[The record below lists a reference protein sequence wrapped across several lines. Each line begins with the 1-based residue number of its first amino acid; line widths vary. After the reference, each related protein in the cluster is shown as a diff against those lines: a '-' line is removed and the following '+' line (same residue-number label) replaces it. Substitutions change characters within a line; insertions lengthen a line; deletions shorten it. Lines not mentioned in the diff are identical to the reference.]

1 MVVIFYMKVA
11 ENLVAPLKSYK
22 TNLLLFLSHFTAGA
36 ATHTT
41 TTAAPLHTSK
51 VNSNLA
57 MADLV
62 KELALPIQLA
72 DFIVKAADEAYSFKQ
87 ECQELKSKAEKLA
100 ALLRQVARTSNVPY
114 QRPTLRIAHET
125 EQVLDKTLTLV
136 VKCRGNG
143 IVKRVFTIIP
153 AAAFKKS
160 SMQLENCLGDVSWLL
175 RVSASGE
182 DHDDEYL
189 GLPPIAANEPILCL
203 IWEQISILYTG
214 SFDEKSDGA
223 ASLVSLARDNDRYG
237 KLIIEEGGVPPL
249 LKLAKE
255 GERDGQENAARAIG
269 LLGRDAESV
278 EQIVNAGVCAVF
290 AKILKDG
297 HMKVQSV
304 VAWAVSELVGN
315 HRKCQEHFAQN
326 NIVRFL
332 VSHLAFETV
341 QEHSKYTITT
351 HKQPMSSIHSVLVAS
366 NTTKDPTNENN
377 QTTAQYSEENFT
389 KVAHP
394 MGNQAPS
401 SMSNL
406 VSDVTQS
413 RKLPNNSKSTQQQQ
427 RHPTN
432 QHQQAN
438 DGRRYNNNTK
448 QHNHQHQGQ
457 VSLAVSSIHKGRE
470 SESPALKA
478 EMKAMAARALWQL
491 SKESLTICRNLTES
505 RALLCFAVLLEKGHE
520 DVQSYSAM
528 ALVEITAVAEKN
540 AELRRSA
547 FKPTSPAAK
556 AVVEQLLQR
565 PETRFIR
572 PLVKLLDESE
582 PEVAMEAIIALN
594 KFATTQNFLCDV
606 HSKAIISAGGTKH
619 LIQHVYFGEQMIQ
632 IPALMLPMLCC
643 NEQPSLESLLPE
655 ANSRLKLYQSRG
667 TRGIVVTKTT
677 SASGNSAFLHYLKVL
692 TWSVNASAYCPTTSL
707 SM

>member
-1 MVVIFYMKVA
+1 
-11 ENLVAPLKSYK
+11 
-22 TNLLLFLSHFTAGA
+22 
-36 ATHTT
+36 
-41 TTAAPLHTSK
+41 
-51 VNSNLA
+51 

-62 KELALPIQLA
+62 KELAVPIQLA
-72 DFIVKAADEAYSFKQ
+72 DLIVKAASEAYCFKQ
-87 ECQELKSKAEKLA
+87 DCQELKAKAEKLA
-100 ALLRQVARTSNVPY
+100 ALLRQVARTNNVPY

-125 EQVLDKTLTLV
+125 EQVLDKTLALV
-136 VKCRGNG
+136 VKCRGSS
-143 IVKRVFTIIP
+143 ILKRVFTIIP

-203 IWEQISILYTG
+203 IWEQISILHTG
-214 SFDEKSDGA
+214 TLEEKSDGA

-255 GERDGQENAARAIG
+255 GGKEGQENAARAIG

-297 HMKVQSV
+297 HMKVQSM

-315 HRKCQEHFAQN
+315 HGKYQEHFAQN

-341 QEHSKYTITT
+341 QEHSKYTIAKTR
-351 HKQPMSSIHSVLVAS
+351 QPMSSIHSVLVAS
-366 NTTKDPTNENN
+366 NTTNDANDQSN
-377 QTTAQYSEENFT
+377 QRTAQQSEENLS
-389 KVAHP
+389 KVPHP
-394 MGNQAPS
+394 SGNQGSGSA
-401 SMSNL
+401 MSNL
-406 VSDVTQS
+406 VTNMAQEG
-413 RKLPNNSKSTQQQQ
+413 KIPTNSTQQQQ
-427 RHPTN
+427 R
-432 QHQQAN
+432 QQGNAG
-438 DGRRYNNNTK
+438 GRNNNTTT
-448 QHNHQHQGQ
+448 QNNHQHKGQ
-457 VSLAVSSIHKGRE
+457 VSLAVTSITKGRE

-491 SKESLTICRNLTES
+491 SKDSLTICRSLTES

-520 DVQSYSAM
+520 DVQSYSAL

-540 AELRRSA
+540 TELRRSA

-556 AVVEQLLQR
+556 AVVEQLLHVIEKADSELLIPCIKSIGNLAR
-565 PETRFIR
+565 TFRASETRFIK
-572 PLVKLLDESE
+572 PLVKLLDETE
-582 PEVAMEAIIALN
+582 PEVTTEAIIALN
-594 KFATTQNFLCDV
+594 KFATTENYLCDV

-619 LIQHVYFGEQMIQ
+619 LIQHVYFGELMVQ
-632 IPALMLPMLCC
+632 IPALMLLCYVAM
-643 NEQPSLESLLPE
+643 NVPENDTLAEEEVLIVLEWSLKQAHLSAEPSLESLLPE

-667 TRGIVVTKTT
+667 TRG
-677 SASGNSAFLHYLKVL
+677 FH
-692 TWSVNASAYCPTTSL
+692 
-707 SM
+707 

>member
-1 MVVIFYMKVA
+1 
-11 ENLVAPLKSYK
+11 
-22 TNLLLFLSHFTAGA
+22 
-36 ATHTT
+36 
-41 TTAAPLHTSK
+41 
-51 VNSNLA
+51 

-62 KELALPIQLA
+62 KELAVPIQLA

-214 SFDEKSDGA
+214 SFEEKSDGA

-255 GERDGQENAARAIG
+255 GEREGQENAARAIG

-341 QEHSKYTITT
+341 QEHSKYTIST

-366 NTTKDPTNENN
+366 NTTKDPNNEKN

-556 AVVEQLLQR
+556 AVVEQLLHVIER
-565 PETRFIR
+565 ADSDLLIPCIKCIGNLARTFRATETRFIR

-632 IPALMLPMLCC
+632 IPALMLLCYVAM
-643 NEQPSLESLLPE
+643 NVPDSETLAEEEVLIVLEWSLKQAHLTAEPSLESLLPE

-667 TRGIVVTKTT
+667 TRG
-677 SASGNSAFLHYLKVL
+677 FH
-692 TWSVNASAYCPTTSL
+692 
-707 SM
+707 

>member
-1 MVVIFYMKVA
+1 
-11 ENLVAPLKSYK
+11 
-22 TNLLLFLSHFTAGA
+22 
-36 ATHTT
+36 
-41 TTAAPLHTSK
+41 
-51 VNSNLA
+51 

-62 KELALPIQLA
+62 KELAVPIQLA

-214 SFDEKSDGA
+214 SFEEKSDGA

-255 GERDGQENAARAIG
+255 GEREGQENAARAIG

-341 QEHSKYTITT
+341 QEHSKYTIAT

-366 NTTKDPTNENN
+366 NTTKDPNNENN

-406 VSDVTQS
+406 VSNVAQS
-413 RKLPNNSKSTQQQQ
+413 RILPNSSKSTQQ
-427 RHPTN
+427 

-491 SKESLTICRNLTES
+491 SKESLTISRNLTES

-556 AVVEQLLQR
+556 AVVEQLLHVIER
-565 PETRFIR
+565 ADSDLLIPCIKCIGNLARTFRATETRFIR

-632 IPALMLPMLCC
+632 IPALMLLCYVAM
-643 NEQPSLESLLPE
+643 NVPDSETLAEEEVLIVLEWSLKQAHLTAEPSLESLLPE

-667 TRGIVVTKTT
+667 TRG
-677 SASGNSAFLHYLKVL
+677 FH
-692 TWSVNASAYCPTTSL
+692 
-707 SM
+707 